1 MSVELSKMLVELIS
15 YYQWNQI
22 FYVYNY
28 ENAVTK
34 IESIINSNVQTEILV
49 RKIKNLN
56 QSSDVLRLTFISAIV
71 KILFYS
77 FFGRSIQRIFNSRNN
92 FNTKFPMVVI
102 VDLDSRDSYLEFLL
116 QVKKIGMTNLGNHF
130 IFATLVRISLF

>member
-56 QSSDVLRLTFISAIV
+56 QSSDVLRLTFISARV

-77 FFGRSIQRIFNSRNN
+77 FFW
-92 FNTKFPMVVI
+92 
-102 VDLDSRDSYLEFLL
+102 
-116 QVKKIGMTNLGNHF
+116 
-130 IFATLVRISLF
+130 